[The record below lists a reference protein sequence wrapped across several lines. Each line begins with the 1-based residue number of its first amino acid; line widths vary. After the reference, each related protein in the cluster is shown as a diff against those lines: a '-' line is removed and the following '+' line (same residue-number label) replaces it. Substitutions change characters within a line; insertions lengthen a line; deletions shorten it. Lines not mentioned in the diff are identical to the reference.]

1 MEELLTE
8 PEWITCIF
16 FMKTIDSDTHGVFYS
31 DLFQEKLDVKSI
43 LDRWSWLHRCSLRD
57 HSKTRHSQGTSPGP
71 FLTQDYSDGETH
83 CYDWSFLRTMLCQ
96 RVFLSHSFSFFSFH
110 SCQICTVVWRFPQP
124 ISVPSS
130 SFILHR
136 QFHSKSFVQ
145 QIPSWCLVLGGPKL
159 I

>member
-57 HSKTRHSQGTSPGP
+57 HSVKDKAQPGYQSWP
-71 FLTQDYSDGETH
+71 ILNTGLLWWGVIAMTEAFSEPCCVRGSSYPILSLFSLFTAVKFAL
-83 CYDWSFLRTMLCQ
+83 WSGDFPSR
-96 RVFLSHSFSFFSFH
+96 FLSPPHLLSFTDNSIANLLCNKSH
-110 SCQICTVVWRFPQP
+110 LGVWF
-124 ISVPSS
+124 
-130 SFILHR
+130 
-136 QFHSKSFVQ
+136 
-145 QIPSWCLVLGGPKL
+145 
-159 I
+159 